1 MTNAAIPPADFAEA
15 FKNFMMQV
23 AKPET
28 PSESVFARHFRTHFE
43 ADPSK
48 LPILAEEFRHFDHA
62 NLQMALDSWLTIPG
76 RSFTLLGYSS
86 PRERFGGLSL
96 SDLMIPPGA
105 GLFGDDG
112 APIEGP
118 VQYVNVALGEDRIAT
133 CVQTGLYLCRD
144 GAERLVVLVH
154 LVEKYRISLQVE
166 VMATDRSVAEKFLA
180 ELRDTMRK
188 KNVYRGR
195 VLTLDQ
201 QPDGSILINPRPL
214 PNVPRS
220 SIILSEGLLDRIE
233 RQTIRFSQHAQ
244 KLLATGRHLRRGVL
258 LYGVP
263 GTGKTLTAM
272 YLASAMAGRTVL
284 VVTGRGMGLIEG
296 VAAMARSLQPSTVI
310 IEDVDLIAEERSR
323 NSPGCNGVLFE
334 LLNEMDGL
342 ANDADILFL
351 LTTNRAEMLEP
362 ALASRPGRVDL
373 AIEIPLP
380 DAGSRRRLFDLYRQG
395 LRFEVRDLDTIV
407 DRTEGV
413 SAAFIREM
421 VRKAALAAADERD
434 ELVVEDRHLDEALH
448 ELLIEG
454 GALTRS
460 LLGAKSTDRAA

>member
-1 MTNAAIPPADFAEA
+1 MANAPISPTDFAEA
-15 FKNFMMQV
+15 FKNFMMQMG
-23 AKPET
+23 KPAT
-28 PSESVFARHFRTHFE
+28 PVEAVFARHFRLHFD

-48 LPILAEEFRHFDHA
+48 LPILAEEFRQFDHA
-62 NLQMALDSWLTIPG
+62 NLQMALDTWVAQPG

-86 PRERFGGLSL
+86 PRERYGGLSL
-96 SDLMIPPGA
+96 SDLIIPPGE
-105 GLFGDDG
+105 GLFADGDT
-112 APIEGP
+112 PIQGP
-118 VQYVNVALGEDRIAT
+118 VQYVNVALSEDRIVT
-133 CVQTGLYLCRD
+133 CVQTALYLLRD

-154 LVEKYRISLQVE
+154 LVDKYRVSLQVE
-166 VMATDRSVAEKFLA
+166 VMAPERPIAEKFLA
-180 ELRDTMRK
+180 ELRDTMRR

-201 QPDGSILINPRPL
+201 QRDGSLLINPRPL
-214 PNVPRS
+214 PKVGKSN
-220 SIILSEGLLDRIE
+220 IILPEGLLDRIE
-233 RQTIRFSQHAQ
+233 RQTIRFSQHAD
-244 KLLATGRHLRRGVL
+244 KLLAAGRHLRRGVL
-258 LYGVP
+258 LYGPP

-272 YLASAMAGRTVL
+272 YLASAMSGRTVL

-296 VAAMARSLQPSTVI
+296 VGAMARSLQPSTVI
-310 IEDVDLIAEERSR
+310 VEDVDLIAEERTR

-342 ANDADILFL
+342 ADDADILFL
-351 LTTNRAEMLEP
+351 LTTNRPEMLEP

-373 AIEIPLP
+373 AIEIPVP
-380 DAGSRRRLFDLYRQG
+380 DTESRRRLFELYRQG
-395 LRFEVRDLDTIV
+395 LRFEVKNLDAIIK
-407 DRTEGV
+407 RTDGV

-454 GALTRS
+454 GGLTRS
-460 LLGAKSTDRAA
+460 LLGAKPSERPV